1 MASPLIRAQ
10 SRKVDRNLGPEQDA
24 IILRFGGGLHTRASE
39 EDINDREAAAG
50 QNFLLDQENHRLR
63 NRPPFDLI
71 DTAGNAGEIRGFVN
85 LLKADGTIAMAVQAG
100 DTVYSF
106 DGSSLGGSVA
116 TVSSSARLRGTLD
129 SQWTLEDKVLISDL
143 ALQQPV
149 MEWDGSTFQN
159 ITEDLAGTFKAR
171 YCFVEGERAVYANVE
186 SNSIA
191 TPHLIAFS
199 EVEDYG
205 ALSVADKP
213 SSSLGEADPFYL
225 LSPDLRPI
233 NGIVEAFGASLFST
247 RGGSVYK
254 LLGSSAKDYS
264 LDPLYA
270 LSAAVGDEAFTFVG
284 NDIAYGRQGRIESVV
299 ATDQFGDVQA
309 DDITVPISDQ
319 IAAVKDWTIIYN
331 SRLQRVY
338 FFDKL
343 GAVWVYNKNLAAAQN
358 AISPWSKWVTT
369 HASNFQPTAAM
380 RCLDPGDGLE
390 YVFMGDA
397 SGNLYRME
405 GSGSSGDAGSV
416 SIKTEFLSKI
426 FTAQV
431 DAQMFNVTGWLKYR
445 AGAAQTVNL
454 NFEYAGEAVFNE
466 SITLSLP
473 AVGYTTVYGGSAYY
487 GGSFYYGA
495 PFAGRLTRTK
505 FGPPGRSNELQVR
518 VSVEGTQ
525 DFDITEIGLRFEKA
539 GVNP

>member
-1 MASPLIRAQ
+1 MASPLTRT
-10 SRKVDRNLGPEQDA
+10 RGTKVDRNLGPEQDA

-39 EDINDREAAAG
+39 EDINDREAADG

-63 NRPPFDLI
+63 NRPSFDLI
-71 DTAGNAGEIRGFVN
+71 DTAGNGGEIRGFVN
-85 LLKADGTIAMAVQAG
+85 LLKSDGTIAMAVQAG

-106 DGSSLGGSVA
+106 DGSSLGSSIA
-116 TVSSSARLRGTLD
+116 SVSSSARLRGTLE
-129 SQWTLEDKVLISDL
+129 SQWTLDDKVLISDL

-171 YCFVEGERAVYANVE
+171 YCFVAGERAVYANVE

-213 SSSLGEADPFYL
+213 SSALGADDPFYL
-225 LSPDLRPI
+225 LAPDLRPI
-233 NGIVEAFGASLFST
+233 NGIVEAFGATLFSS
-247 RGGSVYK
+247 RAGSVYK
-254 LLGSSAKDYS
+254 LLGSSAKDYA

-270 LSAAVGDEAFTFVG
+270 WSAAVGDEAFTFVG
-284 NDIAYGRQGRIESVV
+284 NDIVYGRQGRIESVV

-309 DDITVPISDQ
+309 DDITVPIADRIMS
-319 IAAVKDWTIIYN
+319 VNDWIIVYN

-338 FFDKL
+338 FFDKM
-343 GAVWVYNKNLAAAQN
+343 GAVWVYNKNLASVQAG
-358 AISPWSKWVTT
+358 ISPWSKWVTT
-369 HASNFQPTAAM
+369 QASNFQPTAAM

-390 YVFMGDA
+390 YVFMGDSA
-397 SGNLYRME
+397 GNLYRLE
-405 GSGSSGDAGSV
+405 GSGTSGDAGSASV
-416 SIKTEFLSKI
+416 RTEFLSKL
-426 FTAQV
+426 FTAQI
-431 DAQMFNVTGWLKYR
+431 DAQMFNLTGWLKYR

-454 NFEYAGEAVFNE
+454 SFEFAGEAVFNE

-473 AVGYTTVYGGSAYY
+473 AVGYTTVYGGPAYY
-487 GGSFYYGA
+487 GGAFHYGA
-495 PFAGRLTRTK
+495 PFEGRLTRTK
-505 FGPPGRSNELQVR
+505 FGPPGRSNELQIR
-518 VSVEGTQ
+518 VSVEGTK

-539 GVNP
+539 GTNP